1 VRIQH
6 YAAFLCLGASIALGA
21 GPALAQQPP
30 PAGSSATAQVERQQ
44 VQPGNN
50 APVWRDVRAGDPGYT
65 TVKGVETGVLI
76 QSRGETYR
84 EARVPI
90 AFWGGILVAV
100 ALAGLALFYLVR
112 GTMLVEERGGGRMI
126 RRFSTADRYAHWL
139 MAITWVVL
147 AITGLIMSLGK
158 PVLLPVIGYTL
169 FSWLAI
175 LSKNLHNFAGPILIV
190 AVPWMFVQYVR
201 DNGIG
206 VEDFKWF
213 LNIFGYFRG
222 HEYPSARFN
231 AGEKLVF
238 WLVLVIFTTILVV
251 TGLIL
256 NFPNFGQTRATMQT
270 ANLIHMTTSYL
281 AIALAAVHIYLGTLG
296 MAGAY
301 RAMRDGYVTEA
312 WAEHHHKRWYD
323 DVKAGKARQKFAAP
337 GEGTAS
343 ASSPARTQTS

>member
-1 VRIQH
+1 MRIHH
-6 YAAFLCLGASIALGA
+6 YAIALCLGLALGV
-21 GPALAQQPP
+21 GPAAAQQGPP
-30 PAGSSATAQVERQQ
+30 PDSAKAQVERQAA
-44 VQPGNN
+44 QPGNN
-50 APVWRDVRAGDPGYT
+50 APVWRDVRSGAPGYT
-65 TVKGVETGVLI
+65 TAQGIETGVLI

-90 AFWGGILVAV
+90 VFWGGIVVAV
-100 ALAGLALFYLVR
+100 ALAGLAIFYLIR
-112 GTMLVEERGGGRMI
+112 GPMDVKEGGGGRMI

-158 PVLLPVIGYTL
+158 AVLLPVIGYTL
-169 FSWLAI
+169 FSWLAV

-190 AVPWMFVQYVR
+190 AVPWMFIQYIR

-206 VEDFKWF
+206 AEDFKWF
-213 LNIFGYFRG
+213 ANIFGYFRG

-238 WLVLVIFTTILVV
+238 WLVLVILTTILVV

-270 ANLIHMTTSYL
+270 MNLIHMIASYL
-281 AIALAAVHIYLGTLG
+281 AIALAAVHIYLGTIG
-296 MAGAY
+296 VKGAY
-301 RAMRDGYVTEA
+301 RAMRDGYVSEA
-312 WAEHHHKRWYD
+312 WAEHHHKRWYE
-323 DVKAGKARQKFAAP
+323 DVKAGKARQSFAQP
-337 GEGTAS
+337 GEGSAQAS
-343 ASSPARTQTS
+343 GGAARTQTS